1 MIKPSR
7 DTYDQHQSSKF
18 LLLCNCNITFSY
30 TVLFLKPFW
39 LVHGVPA
46 WLVIPELSFFRFHQK
61 TKRTTKNRERG
72 VEWYRHWN
80 EWTFKVSNWKDFTY
94 SLIKSY
100 PFLFRRK
107 GWYLLTK
114 NVMPTLAQNIKFLYE
129 KIIYILLINKEYNHK
144 R

>member
-30 TVLFLKPFW
+30 TALFYFLNPSDWCMVYPLDWSYPSYRSSDSTKKRKGRQKNVKEEW
-39 LVHGVPA
+39 SDIG
-46 WLVIPELSFFRFHQK
+46 IEMNELLR
-61 TKRTTKNRERG
+61 
-72 VEWYRHWN
+72 
-80 EWTFKVSNWKDFTY
+80 WKDFTY

-100 PFLFRRK
+100 PSLFRRK
-107 GWYLLTK
+107 GWYLLKK

-129 KIIYILLINKEYNHK
+129 KIIYILLINKECNHK